1 MKVVIPMAG
10 RGTRLRP
17 HTLTLPKPLMEIAG
31 KSMIEWIV
39 EEIKVSCDSDIEEIH
54 FIIGD
59 FGKEVEEKLLSTA
72 EKIGSKGF
80 LHYQIQPMGTAHA
93 LYCAK
98 NALDGE
104 VFVVFADTIF
114 KGKIEIDTNVDG
126 IIWTMNV
133 PDPEKYGVVTTDD
146 NNVITEFVEK
156 PKEFVSSNA
165 IVGLYYFKQAQKLRY
180 EITELINNDSR
191 ENNEYQLTNCL
202 ESLKA
207 EGDILKCAELDEW
220 LDCGNK
226 KELLATHSRILEIEY
241 KEKQSYVDASAVIT
255 NSEVGKGV
263 SVDKDVTISN
273 SKLTNCIIYSG
284 TTIENS
290 TISNA
295 IIGHNCIIKNLDG
308 SAFLGD
314 YSEYEKN

>member
-17 HTLTLPKPLMEIAG
+17 HTLTLPKPLMKIAG

-39 EEIKVSCDSDIEEIH
+39 GEIKESCDTAIDEIH

-59 FGKEVEEKLLSTA
+59 FGEGVEKQLVETA

-80 LHYQIQPMGTAHA
+80 IHYQVQPMGTAHA

-98 NALDGE
+98 NALEGE

-114 KGKIEIDTNVDG
+114 KGKINIDRNVDG

-133 PDPEKYGVVTTDD
+133 PDPEKYGVVKTDD
-146 NNVITEFVEK
+146 NGIITDFIEK
-156 PKEFVSSNA
+156 PKEFVSNNA
-165 IVGLYYFKQAQKLRY
+165 IVGLYYFKEAQRLRY
-180 EITELINNDSR
+180 EIDELINNDLR

-202 ESLKA
+202 ENLKL
-207 EGDILKCAELDEW
+207 EGDKLKCAELDEW

-226 KELLATHSRILEIEY
+226 KELLATHARILEIEEPGDETY
-241 KEKQSYVDASAVIT
+241 IHKSAKIE
-255 NSEVGKGV
+255 NCELGKGV
-263 SVDKDVTISN
+263 TIEENTVIRN
-273 SKLTNCIIYSG
+273 SKLENCIVYSN
-284 TTIENS
+284 TLIENS
-290 TISNA
+290 SLKNSIV
-295 IIGHNCIIKNLDG
+295 GHNCIIKNLEG
-308 SAFLGD
+308 SAFIGD
-314 YSEYEKN
+314 FSEYEKS